1 MKEEINL
8 QQTNEQIPEE
18 MPDNVELQQMNEQIP
33 AEMPEMPDYAD
44 VSNIYSKD
52 EFYDVFKSVFAWG
65 GDVFKI
71 QSLPISASEEM
82 GARATSNKVYE
93 WAEKYKF
100 FHFCIEKN
108 NGKLAESILMISF
121 IISKINK
128 IAEEKKVNIW
138 GKLWQKIKFLKPK
151 MGNVSGFSAQ
161 ADVEKQPKPANS

>member
-8 QQTNEQIPEE
+8 KQMNEQIPAE
-18 MPDNVELQQMNEQIP
+18 MPDNVELEQMNEQIP
-33 AEMPEMPDYAD
+33 AEMPEMTDYAD
-44 VSNIYSKD
+44 VSNVYSKE

-138 GKLWQKIKFLKPK
+138 GRLWQKIKFLKPK
-151 MGNVSGFSAQ
+151 MASASDYS
-161 ADVEKQPKPANS
+161 APVGAERQPKPANS

>member
-1 MKEEINL
+1 MKEEIKL
-8 QQTNEQIPEE
+8 QQTTEQIPAE
-18 MPDNVELQQMNEQIP
+18 MPDNVELEQTNEQMPGEI
-33 AEMPEMPDYAD
+33 PEMTDYAD
-44 VSNIYSKD
+44 VSDVYSYE
-52 EFYDVFKSVFAWG
+52 EFYEVFKSVFAWG

-108 NGKLAESILMISF
+108 NGKLAESILVISF

-151 MGNVSGFSAQ
+151 MASASDYS
-161 ADVEKQPKPANS
+161 APVGAEKQPKPANS

>member
-1 MKEEINL
+1 MKEKINL
-8 QQTNEQIPEE
+8 QQPDEQIPAE
-18 MPDNVELQQMNEQIP
+18 MPDNVELEQTNEQIP
-33 AEMPEMPDYAD
+33 AEMPEMTDYAD
-44 VSNIYSKD
+44 VSDVYSQA
-52 EFYDVFKSVFAWG
+52 EFYEVFKSVFAWG

-71 QSLPISASEEM
+71 QSLPISESEEI

-108 NGKLAESILMISF
+108 NGKFAESILVISF

-128 IAEEKKVNIW
+128 IAEEKKVNVW
-138 GKLWQKIKFLKPK
+138 GRLWQKIKFLKPK
-151 MGNVSGFSAQ
+151 TGNGSGFSAQ

>member
-8 QQTNEQIPEE
+8 EQT
-18 MPDNVELQQMNEQIP
+18 NEQIP
-33 AEMPEMPDYAD
+33 AEMPDQVELEQTNEQTPAEMPEMMDYAD

-52 EFYDVFKSVFAWG
+52 EFYEVFKSVFAWG

-71 QSLPISASEEM
+71 QSLPISESEEL

-108 NGKLAESILMISF
+108 NGKLAESILVISF

-128 IAEEKKVNIW
+128 IAEEKKVNVW

-151 MGNVSGFSAQ
+151 TGNVSGFSAPVG
-161 ADVEKQPKPANS
+161 AEKQPKPANS